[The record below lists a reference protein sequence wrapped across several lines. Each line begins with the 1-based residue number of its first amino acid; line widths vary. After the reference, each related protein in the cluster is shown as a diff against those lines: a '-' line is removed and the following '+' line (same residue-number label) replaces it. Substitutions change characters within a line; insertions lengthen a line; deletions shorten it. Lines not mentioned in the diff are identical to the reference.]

1 MHWFSSSQV
10 FCLTWNHGTLFYR
23 GCIIQIGTDALTRFF
38 WYHSRLS
45 LTKEVSMRAVAKRFM
60 ALLVSLIFVGV
71 LTMAAES
78 QSADIPLPTLPDGAG
93 PTDATAPGSFTK
105 TASGL
110 EYRILRAGSGEKPT
124 AADTVSVHYH
134 GWLDNG
140 TVFDSSYKRG
150 QSIEFPL
157 SGVIPGWT
165 EGMQLVAQG
174 GMIEL
179 QIPCLLYTSDAAD
192 EV

>member
-1 MHWFSSSQV
+1 MVQGP
-10 FCLTWNHGTLFYR
+10 LTH
-23 GCIIQIGTDALTRFF
+23 
-38 WYHSRLS
+38 
-45 LTKEVSMRAVAKRFM
+45 
-60 ALLVSLIFVGV
+60 
-71 LTMAAES
+71 
-78 QSADIPLPTLPDGAG
+78 PLPS
-93 PTDATAPGSFTK
+93 SFTK

-110 EYRILRAGSGEKPT
+110 EYRVLRTGSGEKPT

-179 QIPCLLYTSDAAD
+179 QIPSAIGLRGSWCSTCDSTKCNVALCGGTAGCEIMWNCWCESRSTHTSG
-192 EV
+192 

>member
-1 MHWFSSSQV
+1 
-10 FCLTWNHGTLFYR
+10 
-23 GCIIQIGTDALTRFF
+23 
-38 WYHSRLS
+38 
-45 LTKEVSMRAVAKRFM
+45 MRAVAKRFM

-78 QSADIPLPTLPDGAG
+78 ESDDIPLPTLPDGAG
-93 PTDATAPGSFTK
+93 STDASAPSSLTK
-105 TASGL
+105 TATGL
-110 EYRILRAGSGEKPT
+110 EYRVLRAGSGEKPT

-179 QIPCLLYTSDAAD
+179 QIPSAIGYGARGAPPVIPPNATLHFVVELLDIK
-192 EV
+192 

>member
-1 MHWFSSSQV
+1 
-10 FCLTWNHGTLFYR
+10 
-23 GCIIQIGTDALTRFF
+23 
-38 WYHSRLS
+38 
-45 LTKEVSMRAVAKRFM
+45 MRAVAKRFM

-78 QSADIPLPTLPDGAG
+78 ESADIPLPTLPDGAG
-93 PTDATAPGSFTK
+93 STDASAPSSFTK
-105 TASGL
+105 TATGL
-110 EYRILRAGSGEKPT
+110 EYRVLRAGSGEKPT

-165 EGMQLVAQG
+165 EGMQLVAPPPMRTLVG
-174 GMIEL
+174 GHAGVKAK
-179 QIPCLLYTSDAAD
+179 AAASSAQ
-192 EV
+192 EARSAVAR

>member
-1 MHWFSSSQV
+1 
-10 FCLTWNHGTLFYR
+10 
-23 GCIIQIGTDALTRFF
+23 
-38 WYHSRLS
+38 
-45 LTKEVSMRAVAKRFM
+45 MRAVAKHFM
-60 ALLVSLIFVGV
+60 ALLVSLIFVSV

-93 PTDATAPGSFTK
+93 TTDASAPGSFTK
-105 TASGL
+105 TATGL
-110 EYRILRAGSGEKPT
+110 EYRVLRAGSGEKPT

-157 SGVIPGWT
+157 NGVIPGWT

-179 QIPCLLYTSDAAD
+179 QIPSAIGYGARGAPPVIPPNATLHFVVELLD
-192 EV
+192 VK

>member
-1 MHWFSSSQV
+1 MAQAQ
-10 FCLTWNHGTLFYR
+10 LTHPHR
-23 GCIIQIGTDALTRFF
+23 
-38 WYHSRLS
+38 S
-45 LTKEVSMRAVAKRFM
+45 
-60 ALLVSLIFVGV
+60 
-71 LTMAAES
+71 
-78 QSADIPLPTLPDGAG
+78 
-93 PTDATAPGSFTK
+93 SFTK
-105 TASGL
+105 TATGL
-110 EYRILRAGSGEKPT
+110 EYRVLRAGSGEKPT

-179 QIPCLLYTSDAAD
+179 QIPSAIGYGARGAPPVDSTKCHVALRRGTARYKIISGSLVRVCHDPHERLPASKSRFFCERSDTLFKGCLFLPTR
-192 EV
+192 